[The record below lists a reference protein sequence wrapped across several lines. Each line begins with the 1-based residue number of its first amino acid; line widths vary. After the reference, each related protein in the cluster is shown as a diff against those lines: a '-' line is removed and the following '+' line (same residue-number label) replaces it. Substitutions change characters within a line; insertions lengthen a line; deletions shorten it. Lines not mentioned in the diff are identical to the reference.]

1 MQNQFENAIWV
12 LTAFWPLWA
21 VKTAW
26 LKPGFNPAVI
36 NTYNNFMILSTQI
49 NNRWNSTANL
59 DYSTFPIGKRQRK
72 EKNFVI
78 KFLSFFFSFFFFPV

>member
-26 LKPGFNPAVI
+26 LKPGFNLAVK
-36 NTYNNFMILSTQI
+36 TE
-49 NNRWNSTANL
+49 A
-59 DYSTFPIGKRQRK
+59 
-72 EKNFVI
+72 V
-78 KFLSFFFSFFFFPV
+78 